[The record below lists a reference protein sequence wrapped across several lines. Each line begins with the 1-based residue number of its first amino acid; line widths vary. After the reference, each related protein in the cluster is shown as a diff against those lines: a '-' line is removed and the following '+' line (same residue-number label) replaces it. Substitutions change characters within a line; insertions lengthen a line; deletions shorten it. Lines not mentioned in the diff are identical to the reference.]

1 MIASDGALTA
11 DTRGIIADPLTADHR
26 GSATGYQEPT
36 SKDPSVQITIY
47 WRVSGVAIP
56 YFVVAKVWRK

>member
-26 GSATGYQEPT
+26 GSATDYQEPT
-36 SKDPSVQITIY
+36 SKDPSCKSQYIGASQGWPSHILL
-47 WRVSGVAIP
+47 
-56 YFVVAKVWRK
+56 